1 MSEYYVGKPGENPTG
16 PFTEDA
22 VRKGLADG
30 TFPAESK
37 AWKEGMD
44 CWKTLAEIFGGAKE
58 VSIFSG
64 NAVQQVVIPIV
75 EPLPEKAN
83 AVSATPSAPVKKKRR
98 VKKRSGNVPSVE
110 VFPESRRL
118 SSSGQN
124 ALPLV
129 GFLLILAGIFI
140 ICIPDVLNQY
150 LHLW

>member
-1 MSEYYVGKPGENPTG
+1 MSEYFVGKPGENPTG

-30 TFPAESK
+30 SFPPESK

-44 CWKTLAEIFGGAKE
+44 CWKTLAELFGGE
-58 VSIFSG
+58 QDVSIGPG
-64 NAVQQVVIPIV
+64 NAVQEVVIPIV
-75 EPLPEKAN
+75 EPLPKN
-83 AVSATPSAPVKKKRR
+83 AKTVSATPSVPVKKKRR
-98 VKKRSGNVPSVE
+98 VRKRSVNVPPAEALPV
-110 VFPESRRL
+110 SRRL

-124 ALPLV
+124 ALTLV
-129 GFLLILAGIFI
+129 GFLLILTGIFI